1 MGIFI
6 LLEATVHRYG
16 PLQVSAWFDH
26 RPQIAMSED
35 EEDIGLGDIFTVCTI
50 HLAYLGYH

>member
-1 MGIFI
+1 VGIFI